1 MHEVMNMR
9 PNDGQ
14 QPQPQQQ
21 QPVYQQQGY
30 PQQGHQQPHHVPVQQ
45 YQQPMVGNPNQQANV
60 LYVSFNPSPN
70 YRTISYIFLAI
81 SVVGS
86 IGVAAISGGT
96 NNSGS
101 DTAVCMIYTACCLP
115 LGIAS
120 ILDAVFYHTKKSW
133 HENTGT
139 DSTGSV
145 VGMIFDIIF
154 AVICFGLLILI
165 WIANMFG

>member
-1 MHEVMNMR
+1 MQ

-21 QPVYQQQGY
+21 QSVYPQQGY
-30 PQQGHQQPHHVPVQQ
+30 PQREHQQPHHVPVQQ
-45 YQQPMVGNPNQQANV
+45 YQQPMVGNPNLQGNIV
-60 LYVSFNPSPN
+60 YVSFNPSPN
-70 YRTISYIFLAI
+70 YRNISYIFLAM

-86 IGVAAISGGT
+86 IGVSVIFGGPESGG
-96 NNSGS
+96 

-115 LGIAS
+115 LGIAC

-139 DSTGSV
+139 NSTGSV
-145 VGMIFDIIF
+145 VGLIFDIIF
-154 AVICFGLLILI
+154 AVVCFGTLILI
-165 WIANMFG
+165 WGLNMFG